1 MGDAEGRV
9 PTDLGWVRLPS
20 QQPEVKDPKEGRS

>member
-9 PTDLGWVRLPS
+9 PPDLGWVHLPS
-20 QQPEVKDPKEGRS
+20 QQPEVKGPKGGRS